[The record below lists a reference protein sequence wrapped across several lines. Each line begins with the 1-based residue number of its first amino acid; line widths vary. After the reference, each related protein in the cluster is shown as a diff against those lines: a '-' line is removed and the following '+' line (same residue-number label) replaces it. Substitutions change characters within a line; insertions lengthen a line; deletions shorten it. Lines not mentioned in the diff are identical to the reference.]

1 MMCELSGASA
11 GMVMSRVKPPE
22 PSANRP
28 PSPWSGVSR
37 YRPIASPG
45 LNPLPVTETLE
56 PAGPDASLRLTLPWL
71 VGVGTGVGV
80 GVAVGAGEWGGEGDG
95 SGGCGAGAAATA
107 ASQTTASAT
116 ADLLILILGA
126 TVQIGA
132 VWRSK

>member
-1 MMCELSGASA
+1 
-11 GMVMSRVKPPE
+11 MSRVKPPE

-45 LNPLPVTETLE
+45 LNPLPVTVTFE

-71 VGVGTGVGV
+71 VGVGTGVGAGV
-80 GVAVGAGEWGGEGDG
+80 GVGDG
-95 SGGCGAGAAATA
+95 DCGVGGGVVACGTGAAATPA
-107 ASQTTASAT
+107 HQTTASAR
-116 ADLLILILGA
+116 ANLLILILGA

-132 VWRSK
+132 VWRSEL